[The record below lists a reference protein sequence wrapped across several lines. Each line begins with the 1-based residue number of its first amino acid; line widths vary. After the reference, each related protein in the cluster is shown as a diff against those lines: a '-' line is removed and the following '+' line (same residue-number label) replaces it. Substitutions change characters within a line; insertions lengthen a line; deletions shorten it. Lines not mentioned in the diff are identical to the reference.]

1 MGSEGRIKPYT
12 EGNLYRDLKV
22 RARMM
27 RKHSTPAE
35 DQLWQRLRRKR
46 LAGFHFRRQHPIVRY
61 IVDFYCAEARI
72 VVEVDGAVHD
82 RPGQEGYDMER
93 QEFLE
98 SLGLR
103 VMRFKNDEVMRG
115 TDGVVKAIADA
126 LESTPP
132 PNPPPHCYGEGG

>member
-27 RKHSTPAE
+27 RKRSTPAE

-61 IVDFYCAEARI
+61 IVDFYCAEAKI

-115 TDGVVKAIADA
+115 TDGVVKAIAAA